1 MEEFSDMHLVKNK
14 SCESAVMVNAAGASD
29 CAQGDGTCVLDQQN
43 YQLFLQLIIQPGT
56 ETRLADFVNDEYSFT
71 SFRRCI

>member
-14 SCESAVMVNAAGASD
+14 YCESAVMVNAAGVSD
-29 CAQGDGTCVLDQQN
+29 CAQGDGTCVLDQKN
-43 YQLFLQLIIQPGT
+43 ISYFRLIIQPGT

>member
-1 MEEFSDMHLVKNK
+1 
-14 SCESAVMVNAAGASD
+14 MVNAAGATD

-56 ETRLADFVNDEYSFT
+56 ETRFADFDNDS
-71 SFRRCI
+71 